1 MEVTERIENE
11 PEDDREVKQEHDE
24 IMAIES
30 EERESDE
37 ENSREGHEDIAEE
50 ENSQSNYNKCG

>member
-11 PEDDREVKQEHDE
+11 SEDDREVKQEHDE

-50 ENSQSNYNKCG
+50 ENS